1 LRQRRSAG
9 RVTDLVQRLG
19 ASANMV
25 FRLLQTLEQDRW
37 ITRVTDGPQDFDGAG
52 VFGITGTM
60 LSLK

>member
-1 LRQRRSAG
+1 
-9 RVTDLVQRLG
+9 VTDLVQRLG

-37 ITRVTDGPQDFDGAG
+37 ITRVTDDPQDFDGAG

>member
-1 LRQRRSAG
+1 
-9 RVTDLVQRLG
+9 VTDLVQRLG